1 MRWGLL
7 VLIIGIIGVWCVYF
21 ASSIVADDKLVVA
34 IIITTFLVAA
44 YPGYHA
50 ILNEEEIDFSFEI
63 NALMKKKSI
72 SIEEA
77 RKIVLEEAGEKNGI
91 KGT

>member
-50 ILNEEEIDFSFEI
+50 ILNEEEIDYLQKHEYRYS
-63 NALMKKKSI
+63 SI
-72 SIEEA
+72 QN
-77 RKIVLEEAGEKNGI
+77 RLVLLEEKHKNEE
-91 KGT
+91 